1 MNNALT
7 RFISPGIA
15 IVALVFG
22 LVTIVSGGKVLFGG
36 EAAREAAGNYM
47 PFVVGFN
54 FLAGFAYVIA
64 AVGLARGRLWAAR
77 LALGIAAAT
86 ALVFIYFGLF
96 ALSGAPF
103 EMRTVGAMTLRTAL
117 WAGIA
122 WFACRQTGGR
132 CLRQELHGKAEVRQ

>member
-1 MNNALT
+1 MNNKLS

-15 IVALVFG
+15 AVALVFG

-54 FLAGFAYVIA
+54 FIAGFAYVAA
-64 AVGLARGRLWAAR
+64 AVGLARGRLWAGR

-86 ALVFIYFGLF
+86 AFVFIYFGLF
-96 ALSGAPF
+96 VLSGAPF

-132 CLRQELHGKAEVRQ
+132 CVR